1 LSSLSASTSQNSQDN
16 DSDEDIVAVNAES
29 KEPKV
34 KSLKEAMIMPED
46 MTEYLTSENLT
57 EMSSDLSKVLSN
69 IQSTWLSRKLKVSA
83 QSKVTDFFK

>member
-1 LSSLSASTSQNSQDN
+1 MSSLSASTSQNSQDN

-46 MTEYLTSENLT
+46 
-57 EMSSDLSKVLSN
+57 KVKSRTFSN
-69 IQSTWLSRKLKVSA
+69 DSIQLCLNT
-83 QSKVTDFFK
+83 